1 MFATVVPLLHLG
13 LCVAAAAGA
22 FGTEGSWGW
31 FPVFVVDFPF
41 SIAFAPLVGP
51 VPPFLVFGVLGTLW
65 WFVLT
70 WTVVYVVRRVSRR

>member
-1 MFATVVPLLHLG
+1 
-13 LCVAAAAGA
+13 
-22 FGTEGSWGW
+22 
-31 FPVFVVDFPF
+31 VFVVDFPF